1 MIARRR
7 LLIALGLNALAVGTS
22 APLANAAPPPGKVL
36 RLGLLYAIP
45 EKFDPESRP
54 VDRAIVESLRA
65 QGYEVGRNL
74 VLEFR
79 SGKGDAQR
87 VPEAAAELV
96 RLKVDA
102 IITVGTE
109 AMLAARDATRTI
121 PTIMIGG
128 TDPVGTGVVVS
139 LSRPGGNI
147 TGMSTNAAE
156 ISAKRVQLLKEAV
169 PKLSRVAVLWN
180 SSSRSMTLQFQ
191 QIEIASPSLGVI
203 VQSIRVSGSD
213 DLDKAFAAIAES
225 HPGGLIVLFGPLRG
239 NDLPRIVEFVTSNRL
254 PTVFELGQGVR
265 GGGLMEF
272 GPSFAEL
279 ARHVGTY
286 VDKIA
291 NGANPGDLPVQEPT
305 EFELIINL
313 KAARTM
319 GLTIP
324 PPLLLRADRVIE

>member
-7 LLIALGLNALAVGTS
+7 LLIALGLNALAVGMS

-36 RLGLLYAIP
+36 HLGLLYAIP

-305 EFELIINL
+305 EFELIINI

-324 PPLLLRADRVIE
+324 PSLLLRADQVIE

>member
-22 APLANAAPPPGKVL
+22 APLANAAPPPGKVV

-305 EFELIINL
+305 EFELIINI

-324 PPLLLRADRVIE
+324 PSLLLRADQVIE

>member
-7 LLIALGLNALAVGTS
+7 LLIALGLNALAIGTS
-22 APLANAAPPPGKVL
+22 ASLANAAPPPGKVL

-87 VPEAAAELV
+87 VPGAAAELV

-272 GPSFAEL
+272 GASFAEL

-305 EFELIINL
+305 EFELVINL

-324 PPLLLRADRVIE
+324 PSLLLRADRVIE

>member
-1 MIARRR
+1 MITRRSA
-7 LLIALGLNALAVGTS
+7 LIALALGVVLPS
-22 APLANAAPPPGKVL
+22 AIAAPPPGKVL

-45 EKFDPESRP
+45 VKFDPESRL

-74 VLEFR
+74 VLEFS

-87 VPEAAAELV
+87 VSGAAAELV

-128 TDPVGTGVVVS
+128 TDPVGTGAVVS

-147 TGMSTNAAE
+147 TGMSINAAE

-191 QIEIASPSLGVI
+191 HIEVASPSLGVI
-203 VQSIRVSGSD
+203 VQSIGVSGSD

-225 HPGGLIVLFGPLRG
+225 KPGGLVVLFGALRG

-272 GPSFAEL
+272 GASSAVL

-305 EFELIINL
+305 EFRLVINL

-324 PPLLLRADRVIE
+324 SSLLLRADRVIE